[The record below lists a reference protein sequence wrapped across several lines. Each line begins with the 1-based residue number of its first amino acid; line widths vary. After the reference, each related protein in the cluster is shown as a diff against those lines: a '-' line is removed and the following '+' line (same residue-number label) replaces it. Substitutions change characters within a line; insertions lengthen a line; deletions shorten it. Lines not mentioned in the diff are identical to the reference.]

1 MFDNLKVF
9 LAANRSNLHCC
20 RRHYNKYAN
29 GGTIMMIHQTK
40 GNKDAHAQLFS
51 IFKKFIERKEVP
63 TYIFA

>member
-1 MFDNLKVF
+1 
-9 LAANRSNLHCC
+9 
-20 RRHYNKYAN
+20 
-29 GGTIMMIHQTK
+29 MMIHQTK